1 MTAVG
6 FSWMLGRPFWNEL
19 ALLQQTER
27 SPEELAKLRRERL
40 RSVLRAAGWRE
51 GEGDPEEALKI
62 FEPADRRRL
71 GPGLAWRRRTSG
83 SSGNA
88 VAVSVGRGTYA
99 RVLAGFWRGMAWW
112 GVTPG
117 EPGLSLLGAE
127 GPALRRRLLRAKD
140 RLLGAHRVLVEEG
153 EAWVAE
159 ARDALRSRTFAYVYG
174 YPSALYELART
185 GFDLRRPPRVIVTTG
200 EPLFAFQRRA
210 IEEAFGSRVAEE
222 FGCTEL
228 GTVAFQCPAGS
239 LHLAAEQVWLEQVD
253 RRILATSLLPRPV
266 PVVRYRLDEPVAEEG
281 GPCPCGLALPRAVLL
296 RRRADAWQRFEE
308 AASQAATRV
317 GLPTRFT
324 VDLHGQAVRVPAGT
338 PAAQTRLLATALGP
352 GAGVEQ
358 TDHLPRRAAGKFSY
372 LEGARE

>member
-6 FSWMLGRPFWNEL
+6 FSWMLGRSFWDEL

-27 SPEELAKLRRERL
+27 SREELAKLRRERL
-40 RSVLRAAGWRE
+40 ASVLRAAGWRE
-51 GEGDPEEALKI
+51 GDGDPEEALKI

-71 GPGLAWRRRTSG
+71 RPGLAWRRLTSG
-83 SSGNA
+83 SSGQA
-88 VAVSVGRGTYA
+88 VEVSVGRATYA

-112 GVTPG
+112 GVRPG
-117 EPGLSLLGAE
+117 ESGLALLGA
-127 GPALRRRLLRAKD
+127 GGSPVRRRLLRAKD
-140 RLLGAHRVLVEEG
+140 RTLGVHRVLVEDD
-153 EAWVAE
+153 EAWVTE
-159 ARDALRSRTFAYVYG
+159 ARESLRRRAYAYVYG
-174 YPSALYELART
+174 YPSALYEFALT
-185 GFDLRRPPRVIVTTG
+185 GSRPHRPPRVVVTTG
-200 EPLFAFQRRA
+200 EPLFGFQRRA

-228 GTVAFQCPAGS
+228 GTVAFECPAGS
-239 LHLAAEQVWLEQVD
+239 LHVTVEQVWLEQAD
-253 RRILATSLLPRPV
+253 LRTLGTSLLPRPV
-266 PVVRYRLDEPVAEEG
+266 PVVRYRLDEPVAEEV

-308 AASQAATRV
+308 AAWQAATRV

>member
-1 MTAVG
+1 MRAG
-6 FSWMLGRPFWNEL
+6 FSWMLGRPFWDEL
-19 ALLQQTER
+19 VLLRRTER
-27 SPEELAKLRRERL
+27 SPEEVTRVRRERL
-40 RSVLRAAGWRE
+40 LGVLRGVTGGAAERE
-51 GEGDPEEALKI
+51 PEEVL
-62 FEPADRRRL
+62 RRL
-71 GPGLAWRRRTSG
+71 QPAGRRQLGTGLTWRRRTSG
-83 SSGNA
+83 SSGHA
-88 VAVSVGRGTYA
+88 VAVSVGRATYA

-117 EPGLSLLGAE
+117 DPGLSLLGAE
-127 GPALRRRLLRAKD
+127 GPALRRRLLRVKD
-140 RLLGAHRVLVEEG
+140 RLLGVHRVLVEEG

-159 ARDALRSRTFAYVYG
+159 ARDALRSRAFAYVYG
-174 YPSALYELART
+174 YPSALYELALT
-185 GFDLRRPPRVIVTTG
+185 GSRPHRPPRVVVTTG
-200 EPLFAFQRRA
+200 EPLFGFQRRA

-253 RRILATSLLPRPV
+253 RRTLATSLLPRPV

-308 AASQAATRV
+308 AAWQAATRV

-358 TDHLPRRAAGKFSY
+358 RDHLPRRAAGKFSY